1 MFKTVW
7 AKGLG
12 LVVAT
17 AIGMLIGGVALAGLG
32 GHNALAQNG
41 STGQAAST
49 IVASVSAGDAN
60 ASPVSA
66 TGPTVDVTM
75 PATLKDRIIDMMKD
89 HMGLSDQQANDWAQ
103 AMAEHMQAVH
113 GDLSGPTLDQMYQY
127 MDQYGYGYGM
137 MNGIN
142 PGTSATPG
150 TMMNG
155 VTPGSMMGGTYT
167 QSPSS
172 VTPGTMM
179 GWTTTTTGGT
189 TAPSTPATQG
199 PGTMMG
205 GTSTTTGGTPT
216 TSGATSQATTTPQ
229 TYVTPGTMMG
239 GTQVTPVTPAGTSGS
254 MMNGATSGGMV
265 GGSAGGTT
273 RTR

>member
-17 AIGMLIGGVALAGLG
+17 VVGMLIGGVALAGLG

-41 STGQAAST
+41 SAGQAANT
-49 IVASVSAGDAN
+49 IVASVSAGNAD

-66 TGPTVDVTM
+66 TMSAADVTA
-75 PATLKDRIIDMMKD
+75 PATLTDRVIDMMKD

-113 GDLSGPTLDQMYQY
+113 GHLSGPTLDQMYQY

-142 PGTSATPG
+142 PGSPATPGTMMNGVIPGSVTPGTMMGWAATTGGATAPSTPTTQGPG

-155 VTPGSMMGGTYT
+155 VTPGTMMGG
-167 QSPSS
+167 
-172 VTPGTMM
+172 
-179 GWTTTTTGGT
+179 TTTTTGT
-189 TAPSTPATQG
+189 
-199 PGTMMG
+199 
-205 GTSTTTGGTPT
+205 TPT
-216 TSGATSQATTTPQ
+216 TSGTTTQTTTTPQ
-229 TYVTPGTMMG
+229 TYFTPGTMMG

-254 MMNGATSGGMV
+254 MMNGATSGGMM
-265 GGSAGGTT
+265 GGPTGGPT
-273 RTR
+273 RTSSTR